1 MKKNLIL
8 PIVAFFLSCN
18 SEPKYTNCI
27 ETTFNLNQESVNK
40 VVQSDTT
47 KGNYTIE
54 IANEIK
60 INGFDKGILLNDQSG
75 YSVTNKMSGDTLI
88 IQHLPSK
95 NTPSNVLKFGSEYKF
110 YN

>member
-1 MKKNLIL
+1 MKKLLIL
-8 PIVAFFLSCN
+8 PLMAFFLSCN

-27 ETTFNLNQESVNK
+27 ETTFNLNKEAINK
-40 VVQSDTT
+40 VVEIDTT

-60 INGFDKGILLNDQSG
+60 INGFDEQIILNDEGSYQA
-75 YSVTNKMSGDTLI
+75 TNKMSGDTLI
-88 IQHLPSK
+88 IQHLPTE
-95 NTPSNVLKFGSEYKF
+95 NTPSNVLKYGSEYKF